1 MSYGWYQKQSNADGS
16 CVCLYKGSGYGPKP
30 QGADVYNGLNACI
43 AANPKCTGQEK
54 TQVWHRQDF
63 SPSDPDWKPNPFN
76 DRKCACIPG
85 EFDSSKVN
93 HGNLV
98 ACYQSTECKPIDD
111 FWEPTLS
118 ADNKCVCQRASS
130 PSPLRKYYGTALSC
144 SEQGGGKT
152 GCDVPKMWI
161 RAGAAD
167 GKCLCQ
173 PLWDIRDD
181 GYVTYSSPDICAA
194 GTNCHKMSDVR
205 YLANHDQRYCTDTT
219 QEDLDFNGYP
229 PGFDGPYYHLGN
241 CINVGGQSDLTVYKV
256 DPEKNDR
263 GRASCGV
270 CPYDY
275 CANLKKDPLYMGT
288 DVDVNTGTEPGKP
301 NLFMCFDSKGNPSG
315 PSTTDP
321 ILCGPGKTCCN
332 IRTCDGRQDPCVGR
346 WTETMCI
353 SEPISTYHSCAY
365 YNTEA
370 KCGTQK
376 ACIWTKGPPA
386 ECRLKSECKFCS
398 QNQGKGYGHPLC
410 VRKQD
415 SCD

>member
-1 MSYGWYQKQSNADGS
+1 MSNGWYQKQSNADGS
-16 CVCLYKGSGYGPKP
+16 CVCLYKGPSYGPKP
-30 QGADVYNGLNACI
+30 QGADVYDGLNACI

-63 SPSDPDWKPNPFN
+63 SPSDPDWKPDPFN

-85 EFDSSKVN
+85 EFDPSKIN

-98 ACYQSTECKPIDD
+98 ACYQATECKPIDD

-173 PLWDIRDD
+173 ELLDIRDD

-194 GTNCHKMSDVR
+194 GSDCHKMSNVR
-205 YLANHDQRYCTDTT
+205 YIHNQQYCTDAT
-219 QEDLDFNGYP
+219 QEDLDKYGMA
-229 PGFDGPYYHLGN
+229 PGFVGPYYHLGN
-241 CINVGGQSDLTVYKV
+241 CINAGGQSDWTVLKV
-256 DPEKNDR
+256 DPEKNNW
-263 GRASCGV
+263 GNAKCGV

-275 CANLKKDPLYMGT
+275 CANLEKDPSYAGT
-288 DVDVNTGTEPGKP
+288 DVDVNTGTEPGEP
-301 NLFMCFDSKGNPSG
+301 NLFMCFDSNGKPSG
-315 PSTTDP
+315 PATTDP
-321 ILCGPGKTCCN
+321 ILCGSGKTCCN
-332 IRTCDGRQDPCVGR
+332 IRTCDGRRDPCRGR
-346 WTETMCI
+346 WNETMCI
-353 SEPISTYHSCAY
+353 SEPVSSYHSCAY
-365 YNTEA
+365 YNNEQ
-370 KCGTQK
+370 KCGTQP

-398 QNQGKGYGHPLC
+398 ENQGKGYGHPLC